1 MLNLQKPIG
10 LQAVLESLI
19 VSICFHWL
27 IIFRPYCRLSIWT
40 NWQLKIWKENTPK

>member
-27 IIFRPYCRLSIWT
+27 NIFRPYCRLFLIYLNELAT
-40 NWQLKIWKENTPK
+40 